1 MKKFSKKTL
10 VIIVSILIAISYIL
24 HKTIAYHPVTITIM
38 LVSTVIAGGPI
49 LRRAV
54 SALRYKIVGIDAL
67 VSIAV
72 IGALIIG
79 EYWEA
84 AAVTFLFM
92 IGDYLESRTLEKTR
106 SSIKSLMDLAPDTAR
121 VRIDGVEQIL
131 SPQELKQG
139 MILVIKP
146 GERIAADGIVLE
158 GSAYVDQAS
167 ITGEPVPVFKEKDAH
182 IFSGTIITSGYL
194 IVEATQV
201 GESTTFAKILHL
213 VEEAQDAKA
222 PTQKF
227 IERFSRYYTPAIIA
241 LSIITY
247 LITRDIKMALTF
259 LVIACPGAL
268 VISVPVS
275 IVAAIGSSA
284 KNGILVK
291 GGEAIEKLSRV
302 QAVAFD
308 KTGTLTEGK
317 PSVVSL
323 HAYGMGQE
331 DVLKIAVIGET
342 YSEHPLATAIL
353 KEAANRGV
361 TTTKVPENPEYIQGK
376 GVSFSFEGTS
386 YFIGNRTLFEENGI
400 DLTAALQDIHKE
412 EHEKRTVVI
421 IGTTERVIGL
431 IAIADKLREEA
442 FAVIKELKKLRIK
455 KSVMF
460 TGDSKGTAETV
471 AHDLQLDEF
480 LYELLPEHKVEAV
493 KGLQKKH
500 GSVAFVGD
508 GINDAPSL
516 ATANVGIAI
525 GAAGNDVAMETA
537 DVVLLGQ
544 KLGGLIDAI
553 RISHMAVRNMK
564 QNIFFAIGVA
574 VILLIGVLLGGV
586 TLSIGMLV
594 HEISV
599 LLVIINATRILRFAK
614 RKKYTSL

>member
-1 MKKFSKKTL
+1 
-10 VIIVSILIAISYIL
+10 
-24 HKTIAYHPVTITIM
+24 
-38 LVSTVIAGGPI
+38 
-49 LRRAV
+49 
-54 SALRYKIVGIDAL
+54 
-67 VSIAV
+67 
-72 IGALIIG
+72 
-79 EYWEA
+79 
-84 AAVTFLFM
+84 
-92 IGDYLESRTLEKTR
+92 
-106 SSIKSLMDLAPDTAR
+106 
-121 VRIDGVEQIL
+121 
-131 SPQELKQG
+131 
-139 MILVIKP
+139 
-146 GERIAADGIVLE
+146 
-158 GSAYVDQAS
+158 
-167 ITGEPVPVFKEKDAH
+167 
-182 IFSGTIITSGYL
+182 
-194 IVEATQV
+194 
-201 GESTTFAKILHL
+201 
-213 VEEAQDAKA
+213 
-222 PTQKF
+222 
-227 IERFSRYYTPAIIA
+227 
-241 LSIITY
+241 
-247 LITRDIKMALTF
+247 
-259 LVIACPGAL
+259 
-268 VISVPVS
+268 
-275 IVAAIGSSA
+275 
-284 KNGILVK
+284 
-291 GGEAIEKLSRV
+291 
-302 QAVAFD
+302 
-308 KTGTLTEGK
+308 
-317 PSVVSL
+317 
-323 HAYGMGQE
+323 
-331 DVLKIAVIGET
+331 
-342 YSEHPLATAIL
+342 
-353 KEAANRGV
+353 
-361 TTTKVPENPEYIQGK
+361 
-376 GVSFSFEGTS
+376 
-386 YFIGNRTLFEENGI
+386 
-400 DLTAALQDIHKE
+400 TAALQDIHKE